1 MAEARTKQKKKMI
14 KGLLSLTFVLPEAP
28 SLLPL
33 LLGSIFKLF
42 YLLFFCNTSC
52 FRWLVVS
59 CSELYVDCCFFDA
72 QANRFAFH
80 L

>member
-42 YLLFFCNTSC
+42 LSAIFLLNQVFP
-52 FRWLVVS
+52 
-59 CSELYVDCCFFDA
+59 
-72 QANRFAFH
+72 QAGY
-80 L
+80 